1 MVRDPRGST
10 RTTTLTTSGST
21 TTRIRCGSAC
31 ETRPV
36 GRPAATRPAPATAVE
51 GLHSAA
57 HGGNRQAQRAPI
69 GGDSTGWRSLHS
81 ARESPLG
88 AVKADAVD

>member
-1 MVRDPRGST
+1 MVRDPRGSN
-10 RTTTLTTSGST
+10 RTTTLTTSAST

-57 HGGNRQAQRAPI
+57 HGGNRLAQRTP
-69 GGDSTGWRSLHS
+69 TGWRSLHS

-88 AVKADAVD
+88 AVKADSVD